1 MLSTAFKFVRFEK
14 SKSMGI
20 LAAIVISIYLIGI
33 ELGMFFYLANII
45 GGIVGNANPQYAQV
59 FVVKK
64 QTENINQLSPLD
76 LRWVNQLR
84 SIDGVTST
92 HGFVITNV
100 SARFPNGKDAP
111 AMIIGSD
118 YPAMAAGPYTDLVY
132 SGSISSLVAPE
143 IVSTDFYDNKTLRYE
158 VVPGTRFEINGK
170 SATVGVMTKD
180 AKGFT
185 SPLIYTSTDKARYYT
200 GMSPT
205 QVSGIIVT
213 VPDASMIE
221 SVVSRINQIAPD
233 LKAWPAEKIR
243 TATIVNVMTANNM
256 GMSFATLVLFGI
268 ISGFF
273 IIGLTMYSVTYDRIK
288 DYGTLKAIG
297 ASGKYITRL
306 VVAQSVIYALIGYLV
321 SLILLIISKI
331 GMAKG
336 GLIISL
342 TPALLGFLFLT
353 TLIISVGSSYF
364 SIRKLKKVE
373 PSSVFR

>member
-1 MLSTAFKFVRFEK
+1 
-14 SKSMGI
+14 MGI

-111 AMIIGSD
+111 AVIIGSD

-158 VVPGTRFEINGK
+158 VKPGTRFEINGK

-297 ASGKYITRL
+297 ASGKYTTRL

>member
-20 LAAIVISIYLIGI
+20 LVAIVISIYLIGI

-64 QTENINQLSPLD
+64 QTENVNQLSPLD
-76 LRWVNQLR
+76 VRWENQLR
-84 SIDGVTST
+84 SIDGVTGT

-118 YPAMAAGPYTDLVY
+118 YPALAAGPYADLVY
-132 SGSISSLVAPE
+132 SGSIGSLAAPE
-143 IVSTDFYDNKTLRYE
+143 VVSTDFYDNKALRFE
-158 VVPGTRFEINGK
+158 VEPGTRFEINGK

-180 AKGFT
+180 AKGFS
-185 SPLIYTSTDKARYYT
+185 SPLIYTTTDKARYYT

-205 QVSGIIVT
+205 QVSGVIVT
-213 VPDASMIE
+213 VSDAGMIE

-233 LKAWPAEKIR
+233 LKAWPADKIR
-243 TATIVNVMTANNM
+243 TATIINVMTDNNM

-297 ASGKYITRL
+297 ASGNYITRL

-321 SLILLIISKI
+321 LLILLIISKI

-342 TPALLGFLFLT
+342 TPALLSFLFLT

>member
-185 SPLIYTSTDKARYYT
+185 SPLIYTTTDKARYYT

>member
-1 MLSTAFKFVRFEK
+1 MLSTAFKFVRYEK

-64 QTENINQLSPLD
+64 QTENVNQLSPLD
-76 LRWVNQLR
+76 VRWVNQLR
-84 SIDGVTST
+84 SIDGVTAT

-118 YPAMAAGPYTDLVY
+118 YPAMAAGPYADLVHA
-132 SGSISSLVAPE
+132 GSISSLAAPE
-143 IVSTDFYDNKTLRYE
+143 IVSTDFYDNKALRYE
-158 VVPGTRFEINGK
+158 VQQGTRFEINGK
-170 SATVGVMTKD
+170 SATVGVITKD

-185 SPLIYTSTDKARYYT
+185 SPLIYTTTDKARYYT

-205 QVSGIIVT
+205 QVSGVIVT
-213 VPDASMIE
+213 VPDATLIE
-221 SVVSRINQIAPD
+221 PVVCRINQIAPD
-233 LKAWPAEKIR
+233 LKAWPAERIR

-288 DYGTLKAIG
+288 DYGTLKAVG
-297 ASGKYITRL
+297 ASGNYITRL
-306 VVAQSVIYALIGYLV
+306 VVTQSVIYALTGYLV
-321 SLILLIISKI
+321 SLLLLIISKI

-342 TPALLGFLFLT
+342 TPALLGFLFIT
-353 TLIISVGSSYF
+353 TLIISVGSSFF
-364 SIRKLKKVE
+364 SIRKLKTVE

>member
-20 LAAIVISIYLIGI
+20 LVAIVISIYLIGI

-64 QTENINQLSPLD
+64 QTENVNQLSPLD
-76 LRWVNQLR
+76 VRWENQLR
-84 SIDGVTST
+84 SIDGVTGT

-100 SARFPNGKDAP
+100 SVRFPNGKDAP

-118 YPAMAAGPYTDLVY
+118 YPALAAGPYADLVY
-132 SGSISSLVAPE
+132 SGSIGSLAAPE
-143 IVSTDFYDNKTLRYE
+143 VVSTDFYDNKALRFE
-158 VVPGTRFEINGK
+158 VEPGTRFEINGK

-180 AKGFT
+180 AKGFS
-185 SPLIYTSTDKARYYT
+185 SPLIYTTTDKARYYT

-205 QVSGIIVT
+205 QVSGVIVT
-213 VPDASMIE
+213 VSDAGMIE

-233 LKAWPAEKIR
+233 LKAWPADKIR
-243 TATIVNVMTANNM
+243 TATIINVMTDNNM

-297 ASGKYITRL
+297 ASGNYITRL

-342 TPALLGFLFLT
+342 TPALLSFLFLT

>member
-111 AMIIGSD
+111 AVIIGSD

-158 VVPGTRFEINGK
+158 VKPGTRFEINGK

-180 AKGFT
+180 AKGFS
-185 SPLIYTSTDKARYYT
+185 SPLIYTTTDKARYYT

-205 QVSGIIVT
+205 QVSGVIVT
-213 VPDASMIE
+213 VSDAGMIE

-233 LKAWPAEKIR
+233 LKAWPADKIR
-243 TATIVNVMTANNM
+243 TATIINVMTDNNM

>member
-1 MLSTAFKFVRFEK
+1 MLNTAFKFVRYEK

-20 LAAIVISIYLIGI
+20 LTAIIISIYLIGI
-33 ELGMFFYLANII
+33 ELGMFFYLADII
-45 GGIVGNANPQYAQV
+45 GGIVGNSNPQYAQV

-64 QTENINQLSPLD
+64 QTENVNQLSSFD
-76 LRWVNQLR
+76 VRWVNQLR
-84 SIDGVTST
+84 GIDGVSDT
-92 HGFVITNV
+92 HGLVLTNV
-100 SARFPNGKDAP
+100 SVRFPNGKDAP

-118 YPAMAAGPYTDLVY
+118 YPKLAAGPYAELIY
-132 SGSISSLVAPE
+132 SGSIDNLAAPE
-143 IVSTDFYDNKTLRYE
+143 IVSTDFYDNKTLRYD
-158 VVPGTRFEINGK
+158 VKLGTRFEINGK
-170 SATVGVMTKD
+170 TATTGVITKD

-185 SPLIYTSTDKARYYT
+185 SPLIYTTTDKARYYS

-213 VPDASMIE
+213 VPDATKIE
-221 SVVSRINQIAPD
+221 SVTSQINQVAPD
-233 LKAWPAEKIR
+233 LKAWPAEEIR
-243 TATIVNVMTANNM
+243 SATIINVMTANNM

-297 ASGKYITRL
+297 ASSGYITRL
-306 VVAQSVIYALIGYLV
+306 VITQSVIYAILGYFI
-321 SLILLIISKI
+321 SLILLILSKI

-342 TPALLGFLFLT
+342 TPALLSFLFLT

>member
-1 MLSTAFKFVRFEK
+1 MLSTAFKFVSFEK

-20 LAAIVISIYLIGI
+20 LTAIIISIYLIGI

-76 LRWVNQLR
+76 VRWVNQLR
-84 SIDGVTST
+84 SIDGVTGT

-118 YPAMAAGPYTDLVY
+118 YPAMAAGPYADLVY
-132 SGSISSLVAPE
+132 SGSINSLAAPE

-158 VVPGTRFEINGK
+158 VEPGTRFEINGK

-185 SPLIYTSTDKARYYT
+185 SPLIYTTTDKARYYT

-205 QVSGIIVT
+205 QVSGVIVT
-213 VPDASMIE
+213 VPDVTRIE
-221 SVVSRINQIAPD
+221 SVVFEINQIAPD
-233 LKAWPAEKIR
+233 LKAWSAEKIR
-243 TATIVNVMTANNM
+243 VATIVNVMTANNM

-321 SLILLIISKI
+321 SLILLVISKI

>member
-20 LAAIVISIYLIGI
+20 LVAIVISIYLIGI

-64 QTENINQLSPLD
+64 QTENVNQLSPLD
-76 LRWVNQLR
+76 VRWENQLR
-84 SIDGVTST
+84 SIDGVTGT

-100 SARFPNGKDAP
+100 SVRFPNGKDAP

-118 YPAMAAGPYTDLVY
+118 YPALAAGPYADLVY
-132 SGSISSLVAPE
+132 SGSIGSLAAPE
-143 IVSTDFYDNKTLRYE
+143 VVSTDFYDNKALRYE
-158 VVPGTRFEINGK
+158 VKPGTRFEINGK

-180 AKGFT
+180 AKGFS
-185 SPLIYTSTDKARYYT
+185 SPLIYTTTDKARYYT

-205 QVSGIIVT
+205 QVSGVIVT
-213 VPDASMIE
+213 VSDAGMIE

-233 LKAWPAEKIR
+233 LKAWPADKIR
-243 TATIVNVMTANNM
+243 TATIINVMTDNNM

-297 ASGKYITRL
+297 ASGNYITRL

-342 TPALLGFLFLT
+342 TPALLSFLFLT

>member
-20 LAAIVISIYLIGI
+20 LVAIVISIYLIGI

-64 QTENINQLSPLD
+64 QTENVNQLSPLD
-76 LRWVNQLR
+76 VRWENQLR
-84 SIDGVTST
+84 SIDGVTGT

-118 YPAMAAGPYTDLVY
+118 YPALAAGPYADLVY
-132 SGSISSLVAPE
+132 SGSIGSLAAPE
-143 IVSTDFYDNKTLRYE
+143 VVSTDFYDNKALRFE
-158 VVPGTRFEINGK
+158 VEPGTRFEINGK

-180 AKGFT
+180 AKGFS
-185 SPLIYTSTDKARYYT
+185 SPLIYTTTDKARYYT

-205 QVSGIIVT
+205 QVSGVIVT
-213 VPDASMIE
+213 VSDAGMIE

-233 LKAWPAEKIR
+233 LKAWPADKIR
-243 TATIVNVMTANNM
+243 TATIINVMTDNNM

-297 ASGKYITRL
+297 ASGNYITRL

-342 TPALLGFLFLT
+342 TPALLSFLFLT

>member
-111 AMIIGSD
+111 AVIIGSD

-158 VVPGTRFEINGK
+158 VKPGTRFEINGK

-205 QVSGIIVT
+205 QVSGVIVT

>member
-111 AMIIGSD
+111 AVIIGSD

-158 VVPGTRFEINGK
+158 VKPGTRFEINGK

-306 VVAQSVIYALIGYLV
+306 VVAQSAIYALIGYLV

>member
-1 MLSTAFKFVRFEK
+1 MLSTAFKFVRYEK

-20 LAAIVISIYLIGI
+20 LTAIVISIYLIGI

-45 GGIVGNANPQYAQV
+45 GGIVGNSNPHYSQV

-64 QTENINQLSPLD
+64 QTENVNQLSPFD
-76 LRWVNQLR
+76 IRWVNQLR
-84 SIDGVTST
+84 SIDGVENT
-92 HGFVITNV
+92 HAFVITNV
-100 SARFPNGKDAP
+100 TARFPNGKDAP
-111 AMIIGSD
+111 AVIIGND
-118 YPAMAAGPYTDLVY
+118 YPTLAAGPYADLVHT
-132 SGSISSLVAPE
+132 GSIESLASPE
-143 IVSTDFYDNKTLRYE
+143 VVSTDIYDNKALRYDVE
-158 VVPGTRFEINGK
+158 LGTRFEINGK
-170 SATVGVMTKD
+170 TAITGVITKD

-185 SPLIYTSTDKARYYT
+185 SPIIYTTTDKARYYS
-200 GMSPT
+200 GMPSS

-213 VPDASMIE
+213 VLDATKIE
-221 SVVSRINQIAPD
+221 SVTSSINQIAPD

-243 TATIVNVMTANNM
+243 IATIVNVMTANNM

-273 IIGLTMYSVTYDRIK
+273 IIGLTMYSVTYDRLK

-297 ASGKYITRL
+297 ASGGYITRL
-306 VVAQSVIYALIGYLV
+306 VITQSIIYALIGYSV

-342 TPALLGFLFLT
+342 TPALLSFLFLT
-353 TLIISVGSSYF
+353 TLMISVGSSYF

>member
-111 AMIIGSD
+111 AVIIGSD

-158 VVPGTRFEINGK
+158 VKPGTRFEINGK

-336 GLIISL
+336 GLSISL

-353 TLIISVGSSYF
+353 TLIISVGSSSF

>member
-20 LAAIVISIYLIGI
+20 LVAIVISIYLIGI

-64 QTENINQLSPLD
+64 QTENVNQLSPLD
-76 LRWVNQLR
+76 VRWENQLR
-84 SIDGVTST
+84 SIDGVTGT

-118 YPAMAAGPYTDLVY
+118 YPALAAGPYADLVY
-132 SGSISSLVAPE
+132 SGSIGSLAAPE
-143 IVSTDFYDNKTLRYE
+143 VVSTDFYVNKALRFE
-158 VVPGTRFEINGK
+158 VEPGTRFEINGK

-180 AKGFT
+180 AKGFS
-185 SPLIYTSTDKARYYT
+185 SPLIYTTTDKARYYT

-205 QVSGIIVT
+205 QVSGVIVT
-213 VPDASMIE
+213 VSDAGMIE

-233 LKAWPAEKIR
+233 LKAWPADKIR
-243 TATIVNVMTANNM
+243 TATIINVMTDNNM

-297 ASGKYITRL
+297 ASGNYITRL

-342 TPALLGFLFLT
+342 TPALLSFLFLT

>member
-33 ELGMFFYLANII
+33 ELGMFFYLADII

-64 QTENINQLSPLD
+64 QTENVNQLSPFD
-76 LRWVNQLR
+76 IRWVNQLR
-84 SIDGVTST
+84 SIEGVTDT
-92 HGFVITNV
+92 HGFIITNV

-111 AMIIGSD
+111 AVVVGSD
-118 YPAMAAGPYTDLVY
+118 YPIMAAGPYADLIY
-132 SGSISSLVAPE
+132 SGDISNLAAPE
-143 IVSTDFYDNKTLRYE
+143 IVSTDYYDNKTLRYD

-185 SPLIYTSTDKARYYT
+185 APLIYTTTEKARYYT
-200 GMSPT
+200 GMSST
-205 QVSGIIVT
+205 QISGIIVT
-213 VPDASMIE
+213 VPNATKIE
-221 SVVSRINQIAPD
+221 QVVAQINQIAPD
-233 LKAWPAEKIR
+233 LKAWPAEQIR

-268 ISGFF
+268 VSGFF

-297 ASGKYITRL
+297 ASGKYITWL
-306 VVAQSVIYALIGYLV
+306 VITQSVLYAIFGYLV
-321 SLILLIISKI
+321 SLILLVISKI

-342 TPALLGFLFLT
+342 SPALLSFLFLT

-364 SIRKLKKVE
+364 SIRKLRTVE

>member
-1 MLSTAFKFVRFEK
+1 MFTTTFKFVRFEK

-33 ELGMFFYLANII
+33 ELGMFFYLADII
-45 GGIVGNANPQYAQV
+45 GGIVGNSNPKYSQV

-64 QTENINQLSPLD
+64 QTENVNQLSPFD
-76 LRWVNQLR
+76 IRWVNQLR
-84 SIDGVTST
+84 SIEGVEDT

-100 SARFPNGKDAP
+100 AVRFPNGKDAP
-111 AMIIGSD
+111 AVIIGSD
-118 YPAMAAGPYTDLVY
+118 YPTLAAGPYAELVH
-132 SGSISSLVAPE
+132 SGSIENLANPE
-143 IVSTDFYDNKTLRYE
+143 IVSTDFYDNKTLRYD
-158 VVPGTRFEINGK
+158 VKLGTRFEINGK
-170 SATVGVMTKD
+170 SAIAGVITKD

-185 SPLIYTSTDKARYYT
+185 APLIYTTTDKARYYS
-200 GMSPT
+200 GMPKS
-205 QVSGIIVT
+205 QISGIIVT
-213 VPDASMIE
+213 VPDATK
-221 SVVSRINQIAPD
+221 VDAVTAKINQIAPD
-233 LKAWPAEKIR
+233 LKAWPKDEIR

-297 ASGKYITRL
+297 ASSGYITRL
-306 VVAQSVIYALIGYLV
+306 VITQSFIYAIFGYLV
-321 SLILLIISKI
+321 SLLLLIISKI

-342 TPALLGFLFLT
+342 SPALLSFLFFT

-364 SIRKLKKVE
+364 SIRKLRKVE

>member
-1 MLSTAFKFVRFEK
+1 MLNTAFKFVRFEK

-20 LAAIVISIYLIGI
+20 LTAIIISIYLIGI
-33 ELGMFFYLANII
+33 ELGMFFYLADII
-45 GGIVGNANPQYAQV
+45 GGIVGNANPQYSQV

-64 QTENINQLSPLD
+64 QTENINQLSPFD
-76 LRWVNQLR
+76 VRWVNQLR
-84 SIDGVTST
+84 SIEGVTDT
-92 HGFVITNV
+92 HGFVVTNV
-100 SARFPNGKDAP
+100 SVKFPNGKDAA

-118 YPAMAAGPYTDLVY
+118 YPTLAAGPNTMLVS
-132 SGSISSLVAPE
+132 SGTIQSLASPE
-143 IVSTDFYDNKTLRYE
+143 IVSTDFYDNKTLRYNVE
-158 VVPGTRFEINGK
+158 LGTRFEINGM
-170 SATVGVMTKD
+170 SAVAGLITKG

-185 SPLIYTSTDKARYYT
+185 SPLIYTTTDKARYYS
-200 GMSPT
+200 GMSSS

-213 VPDASMIE
+213 VPNDSKIE
-221 SVVSRINQIAPD
+221 SVVSQINHIAPD
-233 LKAWPAEKIR
+233 LKAWPTDKIR
-243 TATIVNVMTANNM
+243 TTTIVNVMTANNM

-297 ASGKYITRL
+297 ASGGYITRL
-306 VVAQSVIYALIGYLV
+306 VIAQSIIYAIIGYFI
-321 SLILLIISKI
+321 SLILLVISKI

-342 TPALLGFLFLT
+342 SPALLSFLFIT
-353 TLIISVGSSYF
+353 TIIISVGSSYF
-364 SIRKLKKVE
+364 SIRKLKSVE

>member
-64 QTENINQLSPLD
+64 QTENVNQLSLFD
-76 LRWVNQLR
+76 VRWVTQLR
-84 SIDGVTST
+84 SIEGVTAT
-92 HGFVITNV
+92 HGFIITNV
-100 SARFPNGKDAP
+100 SARFPNGKDAS
-111 AMIIGSD
+111 AVVVGSD
-118 YPAMAAGPYTDLVY
+118 YPIMAAGPYAGLIY
-132 SGSISSLVAPE
+132 SGDISSLAAPE
-143 IVSTDFYDNKTLRYE
+143 IVSTDFYDNKTLRYD
-158 VVPGTRFEINGK
+158 VVQGTRFEINGK

-185 SPLIYTSTDKARYYT
+185 APLIYTTTDKARYYT
-200 GMSPT
+200 GMSSK
-205 QVSGIIVT
+205 QISGIIVT
-213 VPDASMIE
+213 VPDAAKVE
-221 SVVSRINQIAPD
+221 QVVAHINRIAPD
-233 LKAWPAEKIR
+233 LKAWPAKQIR

-306 VVAQSVIYALIGYLV
+306 VVTQSIIYAIFGYLV

-342 TPALLGFLFLT
+342 SPALLSFLFLT

-364 SIRKLKKVE
+364 SIRKLKTVE

>member
-20 LAAIVISIYLIGI
+20 LTAIIISIYLIGI

-45 GGIVGNANPQYAQV
+45 GGIVGNAKSEYAQV

-64 QTENINQLSPLD
+64 QTENINQLSPFD
-76 LRWVNQLR
+76 FRWVNQLR
-84 SIDGVTST
+84 SIDGVEDT
-92 HGFVITNV
+92 HGLVLTNV
-100 SARFPNGKDAP
+100 SVRFPNGNDAP

-118 YPAMAAGPYTDLVY
+118 FPKLAAGPRSDLV
-132 SGSISSLVAPE
+132 SLGSIESLAAPE
-143 IVSTDFYDNKTLRYE
+143 IVSTDFYDNKTLRYDIE
-158 VVPGTRFEINGK
+158 LGTRFEINGK
-170 SATVGVMTKD
+170 AATAGVITKD

-185 SPLIYTSTDKARYYT
+185 SPLIYTTADKARYYS
-200 GMSPT
+200 GMSPS
-205 QVSGIIVT
+205 QVSGILVT
-213 VPDASMIE
+213 VSDVTKIE
-221 SVVSRINQIAPD
+221 SVTSQINLIAPD

-256 GMSFATLVLFGI
+256 GMSFATLVMFGI

-297 ASGKYITRL
+297 ASGNYIARL
-306 VVAQSVIYALIGYLV
+306 VITQSVIYAVVGYLV
-321 SLILLIISKI
+321 SVVLLIISKI
-331 GMAKG
+331 GMAKA

-342 TPALLGFLFLT
+342 TPALLSFLFLT
-353 TLIISVGSSYF
+353 TLIISVGSSFF
-364 SIRKLKKVE
+364 SIRKLKTVE

>member
-1 MLSTAFKFVRFEK
+1 MLSTAFKFVRYEK

-20 LAAIVISIYLIGI
+20 LTAIVISIYLIGI
-33 ELGMFFYLANII
+33 ELGMFFYLADII
-45 GGIVGNANPQYAQV
+45 GGIVGNSNPKYAQV

-64 QTENINQLSPLD
+64 QTENVNQLSPLD
-76 LRWVNQLR
+76 IRWVNQLR
-84 SIDGVTST
+84 SIEGVEDT

-100 SARFPNGKDAP
+100 SVRFPNGKDAP

-118 YPAMAAGPYTDLVY
+118 YPNLAAGPYAELVY
-132 SGSISSLVAPE
+132 SGSIDNLAAPE
-143 IVSTDFYDNKTLRYE
+143 IVSTDFYDNKTLRYD
-158 VVPGTRFEINGK
+158 VKLGTRFEINGK
-170 SATVGVMTKD
+170 TATTGVITKD

-185 SPLIYTSTDKARYYT
+185 SPLIYTTTDKARYYS

-213 VPDASMIE
+213 VPDATKIK
-221 SVVSRINQIAPD
+221 SVTSSINQVAPD
-233 LKAWPAEKIR
+233 LKAWPAEEIK

-297 ASGKYITRL
+297 ASGGYITRL
-306 VVAQSVIYALIGYLV
+306 VITQSVIYAIIGYFV

-342 TPALLGFLFLT
+342 TPALLSFLFLT

-364 SIRKLKKVE
+364 SIRKLRKVE

>member
-111 AMIIGSD
+111 AVIIGSD

-158 VVPGTRFEINGK
+158 VKPGTRFEINGK

-297 ASGKYITRL
+297 ASGKYTTRL